1 MTSSGDERLDA
12 QLGFILEIDKLKRI
26 LRQTVHLD
34 CARRENDAE
43 HSWHLAVMAMLLAE
57 YANEAVDVK
66 RVMQMVL
73 IHDIVEI
80 DAGDTF
86 CYDEEGRKTQ
96 AAREQ
101 KAADRLFGL
110 LPADQSSEFR
120 AAWDE
125 FESAATP
132 EARYARA
139 IDRMQPLLHNLETDG
154 FAWKQHR
161 VSRED
166 VLSRNAPIGDAA
178 PRLWEYLVAR
188 INEAQEKGWLL

>member
-1 MTSSGDERLDA
+1 VSKARLDSQVA
-12 QLGFILEIDKLKRI
+12 FILEIDQLKRI

-43 HSWHLAVMAMLLAE
+43 HSWHLAVMAMLLVE
-57 YANEAVDVK
+57 YATEPNIDLK

-86 CYDEEGRKTQ
+86 CYDVEGCKHQ

-101 KAADRLFGL
+101 VAADRLFGM
-110 LPADQSSEFR
+110 LPTDQATEMR

-125 FESAATP
+125 FEAAESA
-132 EARYARA
+132 ESRYARA
-139 IDRMQPLLHNLETDG
+139 LDRMHPLLHNLETDG

-161 VSRED
+161 VTHKA
-166 VLSRNAPIGDAA
+166 VLARNAPIGDSA
-178 PRLWEYLVAR
+178 PALWNYLVAR
-188 INEAQEKGWLL
+188 IDDAREKGWLL